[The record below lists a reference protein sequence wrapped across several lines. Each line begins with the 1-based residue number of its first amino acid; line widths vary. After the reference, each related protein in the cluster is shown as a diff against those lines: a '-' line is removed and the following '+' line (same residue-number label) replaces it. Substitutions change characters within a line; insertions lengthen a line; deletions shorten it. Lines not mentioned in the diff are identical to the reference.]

1 MALDI
6 IIALVVAGIL
16 LVLAEIFIPGG
27 IAGTIGSFLIL
38 AGIVAGFHRDPTLGF
53 GLLIGAL
60 GFGALAF
67 WLWVKY
73 FPRSPMGKR
82 LILQQDGADW
92 HGFDAAN
99 SVLLGLV
106 GVAHTSLRPAGTAR
120 IGDRRVDV
128 VTRGE
133 MIERGSNVRVIAVEG
148 NRIVVTKAVVEE
160 STADGNPAS

>member
-60 GFGALAF
+60 GFGALAY
-67 WLWVKY
+67 LAP
-73 FPRSPMGKR
+73 PRRHRENWRPQGR
-82 LILQQDGADW
+82 CGHARRDDRAWQQR
-92 HGFDAAN
+92 
-99 SVLLGLV
+99 S
-106 GVAHTSLRPAGTAR
+106 R
-120 IGDRRVDV
+120 DRR
-128 VTRGE
+128 
-133 MIERGSNVRVIAVEG
+133 
-148 NRIVVTKAVVEE
+148 
-160 STADGNPAS
+160 